1 MTDILQHW
9 KENRFVIAGRD
20 LTDDECLVILTDIS
34 YWSEHMDTLT
44 AWCHDR
50 DAVTAGM
57 TVTFGSERTLTEF
70 LLRWS

>member
-1 MTDILQHW
+1 
-9 KENRFVIAGRD
+9 
-20 LTDDECLVILTDIS
+20 
-34 YWSEHMDTLT
+34 MDTLT

>member
-9 KENRFVIAGRD
+9 KENRFVIAGKD
-20 LTDDECLVILTDIS
+20 LTDDKCLVILTDIP
-34 YWSEHMDTLT
+34 YWSKHMETLT

-50 DAVTAGM
+50 DAVTSGM
-57 TVTFGSERTLTEF
+57 TVTFGSERTLLEF